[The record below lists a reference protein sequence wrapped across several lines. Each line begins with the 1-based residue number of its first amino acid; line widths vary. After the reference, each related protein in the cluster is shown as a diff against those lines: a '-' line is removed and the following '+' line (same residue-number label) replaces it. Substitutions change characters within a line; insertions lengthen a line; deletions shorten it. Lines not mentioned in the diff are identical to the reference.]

1 MSEGTGISLGSLDC
15 SLCFMRPS
23 VSHDVCSACKLHKQ
37 GDNIYSLVGLLSL
50 FRTSLLCSM
59 STSNCCFLTCRNTGV
74 LCVCVCVCVC
84 VSVCVCVCVCL
95 CVCVYLFVLFSFV
108 LSFNS
113 LT

>member
-37 GDNIYSLVGLLSL
+37 GDNIYSLDGLLSL

-84 VSVCVCVCVCL
+84 VSVCVCVCVCVSV
-95 CVCVYLFVLFSFV
+95 CVCLLVCFVFFCSVF
-108 LSFNS
+108 
-113 LT
+113 